1 MPKKIAI
8 FPIDYVTVSLARCAY
23 MEGYEPLAL
32 LAPALCV
39 LEGCDIAKL
48 DGGKN
53 TNIRLYTDYENKILE
68 SDMVYFVN
76 CQEAKK
82 LLLQLL
88 DYAKENN
95 KKIVMSHDMDERSY
109 MEETYSQEYIK
120 DLKSEKQQKLFQLD
134 IPIISIFTIG
144 KNCGQLQTE
153 ILARKYFTSKGY
165 NVMQIGSHDFFS
177 LFGCLCIPDE
187 MFDSTIDPLN
197 KTLIFN
203 RFVYNQAAIKKPDII
218 LLGVPN
224 SIMKYN
230 NNNNLN
236 GLGFLP
242 VIIQSAIRS
251 DIGIVNMYYGNYTT
265 EFLEEIE
272 QFCKYKLNVCAKYF
286 GIANTSV
293 SKNVDNPTELE
304 YLYLNSDFVKNN
316 ISDNEKYTM
325 FPVYD
330 EETVYLAL
338 KKIEKEMQEN
348 PEQI

>member
-218 LLGVPN
+218 LLGV
-224 SIMKYN
+224 K
-230 NNNNLN
+230 
-236 GLGFLP
+236 
-242 VIIQSAIRS
+242 
-251 DIGIVNMYYGNYTT
+251 
-265 EFLEEIE
+265 
-272 QFCKYKLNVCAKYF
+272 
-286 GIANTSV
+286 
-293 SKNVDNPTELE
+293 
-304 YLYLNSDFVKNN
+304 
-316 ISDNEKYTM
+316 IST
-325 FPVYD
+325 FF
-330 EETVYLAL
+330 
-338 KKIEKEMQEN
+338 
-348 PEQI
+348 